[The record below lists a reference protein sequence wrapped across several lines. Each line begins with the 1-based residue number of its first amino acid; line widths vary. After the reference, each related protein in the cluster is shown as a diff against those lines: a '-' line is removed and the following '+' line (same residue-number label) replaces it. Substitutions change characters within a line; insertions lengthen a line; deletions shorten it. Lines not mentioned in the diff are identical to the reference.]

1 MRPIVDA
8 RVDDAP
14 LHNSARDRFVFNNGG
29 TTTTPSTSSYQ
40 NHHIDDVAPKK
51 PFGLVRGF
59 CGGVGGNAQSE
70 REMVFPANPLLS
82 NNVSMTPTPR
92 RQNHHHHQAAA
103 LKCLD
108 ANAILMATVVSAT
121 KKRSR
126 PMPTKKIASSLGE
139 ETPLVRETFTPEMS
153 SSSSSSNTFRDG
165 PRNNRSKTTTN
176 MIPTSPVLSL
186 LRTMFASW
194 NYPNNGTTVISA
206 EDILSP
212 SADMS
217 KFECGRTPKSSPADL
232 INDDDVKTHETTFAN
247 AVFISEA
254 SKRLQKMC
262 NDQRTRALL
271 DASANGISPGSSR
284 ILIDKYNCFTDS
296 SDEEVES
303 VDSSPEK
310 EEVKQEEEEEEKQE
324 VPVVAPV
331 VAEEEEEEEKEE
343 EEDAVEYSVPPPVTP
358 TSITMPTRALF
369 SSPGK
374 ASLTDD
380 DDDFE
385 NGEKLEMTMDEGEYY
400 TFFFSKSVKT
410 AIRVTAE
417 RYIRAA
423 KRCSGD
429 KVARENFCYK
439 LWHHEAFSELF
450 LSATLTAMCKLS
462 LRMKS
467 AFWNDTKNDSI
478 VGAVVS
484 SIKIEN
490 AYFTNYY
497 ANQIGKYL
505 GTAMTIASPSS
516 TPPSQ
521 SSSSSS
527 SLHVMNNYDDK
538 FIYSCVAYAI
548 AYVFVHCLFFLF
560 HRGARDA
567 DAQYC
572 YWKKKVSL
580 IRWKATHAFTPVKRF
595 VEKKKARWCL
605 VYGRVKE
612 EDVDPSARAKTEF
625 CDLVAKTP

>member
-14 LHNSARDRFVFNNGG
+14 LHNSSRDRFVFNNNGG
-29 TTTTPSTSSYQ
+29 TTTTTTTTTPSTSYK
-40 NHHIDDVAPKK
+40 DDVAPKK
-51 PFGLVRGF
+51 PFGLVRG
-59 CGGVGGNAQSE
+59 CGGNARA
-70 REMVFPANPLLS
+70 REMVFPANPRS
-82 NNVSMTPTPR
+82 NVSMTP
-92 RQNHHHHQAAA
+92 RQNHHQA

-121 KKRSR
+121 KRSR
-126 PMPTKKIASSLGE
+126 PMPTKKTLVSNMREDDEGE
-139 ETPLVRETFTPEMS
+139 ETPLRETFTPEMS
-153 SSSSSSNTFRDG
+153 SSSSSSSNTHDG
-165 PRNNRSKTTTN
+165 PHNNRSKTTT
-176 MIPTSPVLSL
+176 IPTSPVLSL

-232 INDDDVKTHETTFAN
+232 INDVETHETTFAN
-247 AVFISEA
+247 AMFISEA

-310 EEVKQEEEEEEKQE
+310 EEVKQEEEEEEEEEEEKQE

-331 VAEEEEEEEKEE
+331 VATEEEEEKE

-358 TSITMPTRALF
+358 TSTTMPTRALF

-380 DDDFE
+380 DDFE
-385 NGEKLEMTMDEGEYY
+385 NEEKLEMTMDEGEYMF
-400 TFFFSKSVKT
+400 FFFSKVKT

-467 AFWNDTKNDSI
+467 AFWNDTKNDSF

-516 TPPSQ
+516 TPPSP
-521 SSSSSS
+521 SSSS
-527 SLHVMNNYDDK
+527 SLHFMNNYDDK

-560 HRGARDA
+560 HRGARDG
-567 DAQYC
+567 DAWYC

-580 IRWKATHAFTPVKRF
+580 IRWKATHTFTPVKRF

-605 VYGRVKE
+605 VYSRVKE
-612 EDVDPSARAKTEF
+612 EVDPSARAQTDR
-625 CDLVAKTP
+625 DLVAKTP

>member
-14 LHNSARDRFVFNNGG
+14 LHNSARDRFVFNNNGG
-29 TTTTPSTSSYQ
+29 TTTTPSTSYQ
-40 NHHIDDVAPKK
+40 NHIDFDDVAPKK
-51 PFGLVRGF
+51 PFGLVR
-59 CGGVGGNAQSE
+59 NALKSEE

-82 NNVSMTPTPR
+82 NNVSMTPTP
-92 RQNHHHHQAAA
+92 

-126 PMPTKKIASSLGE
+126 PMPTKKIVSSNVMMRDTNDEGE

-153 SSSSSSNTFRDG
+153 SSSSNT
-165 PRNNRSKTTTN
+165 
-176 MIPTSPVLSL
+176 IPTSPVLSL

-194 NYPNNGTTVISA
+194 NYPNNN
-206 EDILSP
+206 DILSP

-232 INDDDVKTHETTFAN
+232 INDDDN

-262 NDQRTRALL
+262 TDQRTRALL

-296 SDEEVES
+296 SSDEE
-303 VDSSPEK
+303 
-310 EEVKQEEEEEEKQE
+310 EEEEEEEEKQE
-324 VPVVAPV
+324 
-331 VAEEEEEEEKEE
+331 EEEEKE

-385 NGEKLEMTMDEGEYY
+385 NEEKLEMTMDEGEYY

>member
-14 LHNSARDRFVFNNGG
+14 LHNSARDRFVFNNNGG

-40 NHHIDDVAPKK
+40 NHHIDDDVAPKK
-51 PFGLVRGF
+51 PFGLVR
-59 CGGVGGNAQSE
+59 NAQSEE

-310 EEVKQEEEEEEKQE
+310 EEVKQEEEKQE

-331 VAEEEEEEEKEE
+331 VAAEEEEEEKE

-385 NGEKLEMTMDEGEYY
+385 NEEKLEMTMDEGEYY

-467 AFWNDTKNDSI
+467 AFWNDTKNDGI

-521 SSSSSS
+521 SSSSSSSSS

>member
-40 NHHIDDVAPKK
+40 NHHIDDDVAPKK
-51 PFGLVRGF
+51 PFGLVR
-59 CGGVGGNAQSE
+59 NAQSEE

-126 PMPTKKIASSLGE
+126 PMPTKKIVSSNVMMRDTNDEGE

-153 SSSSSSNTFRDG
+153 SSSSNT
-165 PRNNRSKTTTN
+165 
-176 MIPTSPVLSL
+176 IPTSPVLSL

-232 INDDDVKTHETTFAN
+232 INDDDDDVKTHETTFAN

-296 SDEEVES
+296 SDEE
-303 VDSSPEK
+303 
-310 EEVKQEEEEEEKQE
+310 EEEEEEKQE

-331 VAEEEEEEEKEE
+331 VAEEEEEEKEE

-385 NGEKLEMTMDEGEYY
+385 NEEKLEMTMDEGEYY
-400 TFFFSKSVKT
+400 TFLK
-410 AIRVTAE
+410 

-467 AFWNDTKNDSI
+467 AFWNDTKNDGI

>member
-14 LHNSARDRFVFNNGG
+14 LHNSARDRFVFNNNGG
-29 TTTTPSTSSYQ
+29 TTTTTPSTSYQ
-40 NHHIDDVAPKK
+40 NHLIDFDDVAPKK
-51 PFGLVRGF
+51 PFGLVR
-59 CGGVGGNAQSE
+59 NALKSEE

-82 NNVSMTPTPR
+82 NNVSMTPTP
-92 RQNHHHHQAAA
+92 

-108 ANAILMATVVSAT
+108 ANAILMATVVSSAT

-126 PMPTKKIASSLGE
+126 PMPTKKIVSSNVMMMMRDTNDDEGE

-153 SSSSSSNTFRDG
+153 SSSSSNT
-165 PRNNRSKTTTN
+165 
-176 MIPTSPVLSL
+176 IPTSPVLSL

-194 NYPNNGTTVISA
+194 NYPNNN
-206 EDILSP
+206 DILSP

-232 INDDDVKTHETTFAN
+232 INDNDN

-262 NDQRTRALL
+262 TDQRTRALL

-296 SDEEVES
+296 SSDEEVES

-310 EEVKQEEEEEEKQE
+310 EEVIKQEEEEEK
-324 VPVVAPV
+324 
-331 VAEEEEEEEKEE
+331 E
-343 EEDAVEYSVPPPVTP
+343 EEDAVEYSVPP
-358 TSITMPTRALF
+358 RALF

-380 DDDFE
+380 DDDDFE
-385 NGEKLEMTMDEGEYY
+385 NE
-400 TFFFSKSVKT
+400 FFFTKSVKT

-625 CDLVAKTP
+625 CNLVAKTP

>member
-14 LHNSARDRFVFNNGG
+14 LHNSARDRFVFNNNGG
-29 TTTTPSTSSYQ
+29 TTTTTPSTSYQ
-40 NHHIDDVAPKK
+40 NHLIDFDDVAPKK
-51 PFGLVRGF
+51 PFGLVR
-59 CGGVGGNAQSE
+59 NALKSEE

-82 NNVSMTPTPR
+82 NNVSMTPTP
-92 RQNHHHHQAAA
+92 

-108 ANAILMATVVSAT
+108 ANAILMATVVSSAT

-126 PMPTKKIASSLGE
+126 PMPTKKIVSSNVMMRDTNDEGE

-153 SSSSSSNTFRDG
+153 SSSSSNT
-165 PRNNRSKTTTN
+165 
-176 MIPTSPVLSL
+176 IPTSPVLSL

-194 NYPNNGTTVISA
+194 NYPNNN
-206 EDILSP
+206 DILSP

-232 INDDDVKTHETTFAN
+232 INDNDN

-262 NDQRTRALL
+262 TDQRTRALL

-284 ILIDKYNCFTDS
+284 ILIDKYNCFTTDS
-296 SDEEVES
+296 SSD
-303 VDSSPEK
+303 
-310 EEVKQEEEEEEKQE
+310 
-324 VPVVAPV
+324 
-331 VAEEEEEEEKEE
+331 EEEEEEEEEEENQEEEEEKE
-343 EEDAVEYSVPPPVTP
+343 EEDAVEYSVPP
-358 TSITMPTRALF
+358 RALF

-380 DDDFE
+380 DDDDFE
-385 NGEKLEMTMDEGEYY
+385 NE
-400 TFFFSKSVKT
+400 FFFTKSVKT

-516 TPPSQ
+516 TPPSP
-521 SSSSSS
+521 SSSS
-527 SLHVMNNYDDK
+527 SLHFMNNYDDK

>member
-29 TTTTPSTSSYQ
+29 TTTTPSTSYQ
-40 NHHIDDVAPKK
+40 NHIDDDVAPKK

-59 CGGVGGNAQSE
+59 CGGGDVGGNAQSE

-82 NNVSMTPTPR
+82 NVSMTPTPR
-92 RQNHHHHQAAA
+92 QNHHHHQAA

-121 KKRSR
+121 KRSR
-126 PMPTKKIASSLGE
+126 PMPTKKTSKSNVMMRDDFDEGE

-153 SSSSSSNTFRDG
+153 SSSSSNTRDG
-165 PRNNRSKTTTN
+165 PRNNRSKTTTTT
-176 MIPTSPVLSL
+176 IPTSPVLSL

-194 NYPNNGTTVISA
+194 NYPNN
-206 EDILSP
+206 DILSP

-310 EEVKQEEEEEEKQE
+310 EEVKQEEEEKQE

-385 NGEKLEMTMDEGEYY
+385 NEEKLEMTMDEGEYY
-400 TFFFSKSVKT
+400 TFFFSKT

-527 SLHVMNNYDDK
+527 LHVMNNYDDK

>member
-14 LHNSARDRFVFNNGG
+14 LHNSARDRFVFNNNGG
-29 TTTTPSTSSYQ
+29 TTTTPSTSYQ
-40 NHHIDDVAPKK
+40 NHIDDDVAPKK
-51 PFGLVRGF
+51 PFGLVR
-59 CGGVGGNAQSE
+59 NAQSEE

-103 LKCLD
+103 ALKCLD

-126 PMPTKKIASSLGE
+126 PMPTKKIVSSNVMMRDTNDEGE

-153 SSSSSSNTFRDG
+153 SSSSNT
-165 PRNNRSKTTTN
+165 
-176 MIPTSPVLSL
+176 IPTSPVLSL

-194 NYPNNGTTVISA
+194 NYPNNN
-206 EDILSP
+206 DILSP

-232 INDDDVKTHETTFAN
+232 INDDDN

-262 NDQRTRALL
+262 TDQRTRALL

-296 SDEEVES
+296 SSDEEE
-303 VDSSPEK
+303 
-310 EEVKQEEEEEEKQE
+310 EEEEEEKQE
-324 VPVVAPV
+324 
-331 VAEEEEEEEKEE
+331 EEEKE

-385 NGEKLEMTMDEGEYY
+385 NEEKLEMTMDEGEYY